1 MCRFTYIC
9 NMKNLGLLEKI
20 IVVFLTLTVI
30 FGLFM
35 YYTNAEF
42 FATLVAEDNFYE
54 NLTSLFL
61 FLTSFTLFYK
71 FFKYQKYYG
80 ITWKI
85 GVLLM
90 AVAMFF
96 GGGEEISWGQRIF
109 NVESSDLFLNN
120 NAQQETNLH
129 NMVVGDVKLNKLI
142 FSNIMS
148 ICFGIYFLV
157 LPPLWTKV
165 SSLKSLIDSFGISVA
180 RNIHLILFIAATIL
194 ILGLVDHDR
203 KWEMWEYVFAL
214 IMFLIVWNPRNS
226 KEIFSE
232 K

>member
-1 MCRFTYIC
+1 MFRFTYIC
-9 NMKNLGLLEKI
+9 IMKNLGLLEKI
-20 IVVFLTLTVI
+20 IAVILMITVI
-30 FGLFM
+30 FGLFI
-35 YYTNAEF
+35 YFTDADS
-42 FATLVAEDNFYE
+42 FANLVREDGFYE

-61 FLTSFTLFYK
+61 FLTSITLFAK
-71 FFKYQKYYG
+71 FFRYQKYYG

-85 GVLLM
+85 GVFLM

-96 GGGEEISWGQRIF
+96 GAGEEISWGQRIF
-109 NVESSDLFLNN
+109 GVESSDFFIQN

-129 NMVVGDVKLNKLI
+129 NMVVGEVKLNKLI

-157 LPPLWTKV
+157 LPILWTK
-165 SSLKSLIDSFGISVA
+165 SPKLKSLIDSFGISVA
-180 RNIHLILFIAATIL
+180 RNIHLFLFIGATIL
-194 ILGLVDHDR
+194 ILGIIDHDR
-203 KWEMWEYVFAL
+203 KWEMWEYVFGL
-214 IMFLIVWNPRNS
+214 IMFMIVYNPLNN